1 MGNPGMR
8 ADIQEIFVK
17 TPHNKQVMMFSAT
30 MPEELKK
37 DCKKFLQNEVDIFI
51 DEGKLILHGLAQFF
65 IYIQENKKFEKL
77 THLLDS
83 LAFNQAIIFVN
94 RVDRA
99 KKLTEL
105 LNKKL
110 FNPICIHSS
119 LKQEE
124 RIKNYDSFKANN
136 SRLLVATDLFGRGI
150 DIERVNLVINYGKLL
165 T

>member
-1 MGNPGMR
+1 M
-8 ADIQEIFVK
+8 D
-17 TPHNKQVMMFSAT
+17 T
-30 MPEELKK
+30 
-37 DCKKFLQNEVDIFI
+37 
-51 DEGKLILHGLAQFF
+51 
-65 IYIQENKKFEKL
+65 
-77 THLLDS
+77 
-83 LAFNQAIIFVN
+83 LAFNQMIIFVN

-124 RIKNYDSFKANN
+124 RIKNYDNFKANN

-150 DIERVNLVINYGKLL
+150 DIERVNLVINYGTCEL
-165 T
+165 TQISPPKETLISIE